1 MKNRKKYIKRSA
13 LVLLVL
19 IGLVWLNGPQS
30 VTLNSMTPWKAGYAS
45 PKQYYE
51 ENGENLK
58 STIKIIDNIS
68 YTFDDLGNAMQDEN
82 DGKWNISLQYH
93 LTSGAALK
101 NTWYKVDDEWY
112 YFDSKGAAIKNKF
125 IKIDGKKYFL
135 KKDGKLARAPFSLRL
150 HRFGATYGG
159 EIIVNGSFLDSNG
172 KLYLTN
178 GKGHG
183 RQKSTAT
190 MELLPQPQ
198 IRWGEITY
206 YQDSPAYFFGKEYSL
221 AGETKSAAESFP
233 LQDGQS
239 LSIPLGAKIYTKND
253 ETGIIYIYDKID
265 NSFYSYTPG
274 EKRK

>member
-1 MKNRKKYIKRSA
+1 MKKKKIYITISA
-13 LVLLVL
+13 LVLLVI

-82 DGKWNISLQYH
+82 DGKWNSSSQYH

-112 YFDSKGAAIKNKF
+112 YFNSKGAAIKNKF

-135 KKDGKLARAPFSLRL
+135 EKDGKLATAPFSLRF

-159 EIIVNGSFLDSNG
+159 EIIVNGSFIDSDG

-183 RQKSTAT
+183 KQKNTAVI
-190 MELLPQPQ
+190 ELLPHPQ
-198 IRWGEITY
+198 IRWEEITY
-206 YQDSPAYFFGKEYSL
+206 YQDSPAYFFEKEYSL
-221 AGETKSAAESFP
+221 AGEIKSEAEYSI
-233 LQDGQS
+233 LQDGQA
-239 LSIPLGAKIYTKND
+239 LCIPLGAKIYTKND
-253 ETGIIYIYDKID
+253 ETGIIYIYDKTV